1 MSNFSIILNGERT
14 SLSSPEISKLI
25 SSHAPEDRPFAI
37 EINNKIIPSADFKNV
52 LLKENDIV
60 EIITAIGGG

>member
-1 MSNFSIILNGERT
+1 MSDFSIILNGKKA
-14 SLSSPEISKLI
+14 SLNSPEVTKLI
-25 SSHAPEDRPFAI
+25 SIHAPKDRPFAI

-60 EIITAIGGG
+60 EIITAFGGG

>member
-1 MSNFSIILNGERT
+1 MSDFSIILNGKKA
-14 SLSSPEISKLI
+14 SLNSPEVTKPISI
-25 SSHAPEDRPFAI
+25 HAPKDRPFAI